1 MQSDGSLRDDTNI
14 EGSRKEFD
22 EVVAK
27 QPKTAKEALDSLLRI
42 QDRMLT
48 GALMCAILFLICLTA
63 RFWGGALLCF
73 AVLFV
78 LYGMRFGI
86 AFAIVDLRPFL
97 KK

>member
-1 MQSDGSLRDDTNI
+1 MSRANECDDTDI
-14 EGSRKEFD
+14 EGARKEFD
-22 EVVAK
+22 VAVQK

-48 GALMCAILFLICLTA
+48 YALISMMLCLA
-63 RFWGGALLCF
+63 SLLVRFWGGALLGF
-73 AVLFV
+73 AVSFA

-86 AFAIVDLRPFL
+86 SFAVVDLRPFL